1 MDYGSQGLKESD
13 MTAAPERA
21 HTHTYTYTYKGRVSF
36 MEPHQ
41 AQQWASP

>member
-1 MDYGSQGLKESD
+1 MDYGPQGLKELN

-21 HTHTYTYTYKGRVSF
+21 HTHTYTYKGRVSF